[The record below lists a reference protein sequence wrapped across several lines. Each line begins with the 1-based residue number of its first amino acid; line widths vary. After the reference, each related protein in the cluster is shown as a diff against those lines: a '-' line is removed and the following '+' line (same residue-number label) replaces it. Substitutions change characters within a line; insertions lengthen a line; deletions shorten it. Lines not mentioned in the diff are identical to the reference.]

1 MEKLHYKMY
10 KDGKKWVFAAITVVA
25 LGVGLGESTYAV
37 RADSMTS
44 SVSTG
49 SSADI
54 SSTSENTAVPA
65 TSTDSSVNTGAAS
78 KN

>member
-10 KDGKKWVFAAITVVA
+10 KDGKKWVFAATTVVA

-44 SVSTG
+44 SVSTDN
-49 SSADI
+49 SANT
-54 SSTSENTAVPA
+54 SSTSENTTVPA
-65 TSTDSSVNTGAAS
+65 TSTDN
-78 KN
+78 